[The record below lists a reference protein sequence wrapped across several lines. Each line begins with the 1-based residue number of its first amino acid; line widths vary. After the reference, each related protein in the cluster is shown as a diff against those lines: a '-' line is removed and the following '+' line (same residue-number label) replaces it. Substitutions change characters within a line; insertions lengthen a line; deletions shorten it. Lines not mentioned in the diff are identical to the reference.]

1 MPVPVTEPRSSS
13 QPILCP
19 VAGAACL
26 ILSLLV
32 PPERL
37 AAQERQVASDSA
49 LAAMPDT
56 AAALVRVFVDCDHFC
71 DGEYLRTELSWVAY
85 VRDRADADVHVLVT
99 RLGTGGGGEVY
110 TVDLVGLRR
119 FDGQRSTSRFV
130 ARPGL
135 AEDAVRGGLTR
146 TIALGLIPYVRD
158 TPVAAGLVVSYV
170 RPDAAEVV
178 TPADDPWNAWVFQVG
193 ADGSIEDEQR
203 QTELELEGEMSAR
216 RITAAWKLGLSAS
229 ASVNSDHF
237 QLDDR
242 SVTNRREEYRAGAVI
257 VRSVGP
263 HWGVGAEAAVSSSTF
278 DNTQLAVRVAPAVEY
293 SIFPYSEATRRQ
305 LTLQYSVGVSSY
317 DYHEETIFDRLG
329 ETRPTQALVAGYDV
343 RQPWGSADATLEAAN
358 YLDDVSKHS
367 LRFDG
372 EVSLRLVRGLELDL
386 EGSAALVRDQLALVK
401 RDATEEEIL
410 LQRRELATSYRYSM
424 RVGLSYTFGSIFSSV
439 VNPRFGGG
447 PGQVL
452 R

>member
-1 MPVPVTEPRSSS
+1 MPVSEPRSSS
-13 QPILCP
+13 QPLSCLL
-19 VAGAACL
+19 VGAACL
-26 ILSLLV
+26 VLSLIV
-32 PPERL
+32 PPQRL
-37 AAQERQVASDSA
+37 AAQERASGADSAAAAAASD
-49 LAAMPDT
+49 T
-56 AAALVRVFVDCDHFC
+56 ATALVRVFVDCDWFC
-71 DGEYLRTELSWVAY
+71 DDEYLRTELSWVAY

-99 RLGTGGGGEVY
+99 RLGTGGGGEAY
-110 TVDLVGLRR
+110 TVDFVGLRR
-119 FDGQRSTSRFV
+119 FDGERSTSRFV

-158 TPVAAGLVVSYV
+158 NPVAAGLVVSYLP
-170 RPDAAEVV
+170 PDSAASATV
-178 TPADDPWNAWVFQVG
+178 TDDPWNAWVFQVG
-193 ADGSIEDEQR
+193 ANGSVEDEQR
-203 QTELELEGEMSAR
+203 QTELELDGELSAR

-229 ASVNSDHF
+229 TSLSSDHF

-242 SVTNRREEYRAGAVI
+242 SVTNRRERYHTGAVV

-263 HWGVGAEAAVSSSTF
+263 HWGLGAEAAVSSSTF
-278 DNTQLAVRVAPAVEY
+278 DNMKLAVRVAPAVEY

-305 LTLQYSVGVSSY
+305 LTLQYSLGVSSY
-317 DYHEETIFDRLG
+317 DYHEETIFDRMG
-329 ETRPTQALVAGYDV
+329 ETRPTQALIAGYDV

-358 YLDDVSKHS
+358 YLDDLSKHS

-447 PGQVL
+447 PGRVL